1 MLSQL
6 KSALRMGSRM
16 PLDPRSLRDVFG
28 LFATGVIV
36 VTAETAE
43 GVRLGMTMSSFN
55 TVSLDPPLILFS
67 IRRNALSFAA
77 WQAVDRYAVNV
88 LGANQEDMANRFAK
102 TTGDKWE
109 GVRSS
114 MNAGE
119 APTIVGCPLSIQ
131 CEAHARFDGGDH
143 EIFLG
148 RVVSVVKSE
157 AASVAPLVFHG
168 GRFRSL
174 APEIADLP
182 VDDSVYLHGW

>member
-1 MLSQL
+1 MS
-6 KSALRMGSRM
+6 
-16 PLDPRSLRDVFG
+16 LDPRSLRDVFG
-28 LFATGVIV
+28 LYATGVIV
-36 VTAETAE
+36 VTAETTE

-102 TTGDKWE
+102 TKGDKWA

-119 APTIVGCPLSIQ
+119 APIILGCPLSIQ

-148 RVVSVVKSE
+148 RVVSVARSE
-157 AASVAPLVFHG
+157 AATAAPLVFHG
-168 GRFRSL
+168 GRFRFL
-174 APEIADLP
+174 APEIAHWP
-182 VDDSVYLHGW
+182 EDDAVYLHGW